1 MLISRKQINLVYMMI
16 KGSIFEQ
23 YCCKMKWLIIAIYFY
38 VYLYR
43 KLLTETSAA
52 LSRGLPID
60 LTCNQNKT
68 LIFITIQFLNEIRS
82 SEEKDTGE
90 LVIINH

>member
-1 MLISRKQINLVYMMI
+1 MI
-16 KGSIFEQ
+16 KGSIFGQ
-23 YCCKMKWLIIAIYFY
+23 NCCNIICLTILMVHFQVAINFY

-43 KLLTETSAA
+43 KILTETSAA